1 MVNFFKNQKIVEKEF
16 NMTMG
21 MYREAPRLPFW
32 NFKDGFFQRFMD
44 KASNFESHFGTFVV
58 RTTLGHFY
66 ESTAL
71 VLEIPKL
78 VKLHMDENND
88 FAQSNS
94 VINAIK
100 SKLQHMDKKQKQEI
114 SNIESLF
121 GVKGLKEENVLTKA
135 QLSITLIGGN
145 NMQRVCEL
153 VGNENKL

>member
-1 MVNFFKNQKIVEKEF
+1 
-16 NMTMG
+16 
-21 MYREAPRLPFW
+21 
-32 NFKDGFFQRFMD
+32 
-44 KASNFESHFGTFVV
+44 
-58 RTTLGHFY
+58 
-66 ESTAL
+66 
-71 VLEIPKL
+71 
-78 VKLHMDENND
+78 MDENND